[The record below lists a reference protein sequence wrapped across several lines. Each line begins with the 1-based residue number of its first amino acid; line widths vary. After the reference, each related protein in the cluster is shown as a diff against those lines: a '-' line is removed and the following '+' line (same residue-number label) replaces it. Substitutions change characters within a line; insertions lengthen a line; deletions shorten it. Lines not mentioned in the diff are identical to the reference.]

1 MQLRISAA
9 AVMMASA
16 FAASVVCAQ
25 SYPSKPIQV
34 ISATGLGN
42 PGDTTLRAIAP
53 KMTEA
58 LGQPVVIETRAGA
71 SGAIATVAVAR
82 AAPDG
87 YTLLYG
93 TSIVATARYLI
104 KNPPYDVQRDLTPV
118 SFVASVPSVVAITPS
133 LPVNSMKE
141 LIDYAKRNPGKL
153 SFPHTG
159 AGLALHLIGESLN
172 QAAGIDLLAVPYKA
186 SGSTLVGDFLAG
198 RVQVYY
204 AALGTVRP
212 HLGPGKVK
220 LIGVVNSTRIR
231 QLPDVPTVNETLPDY
246 YNIAAWFGFLGP
258 AGLPAPIA
266 TRIAA
271 ETKKA
276 LEDPQVMAQVEAFGV
291 FIVASTPAE
300 FAGIIQRE
308 SDVMGK
314 LIKSLGIV
322 PE

>member
-1 MQLRISAA
+1 MKKLW
-9 AVMMASA
+9 VLLW
-16 FAASVVCAQ
+16 VGVAQ
-25 SYPSKPIQV
+25 AQPYPVKPIQV

-42 PGDTTLRAIAP
+42 PGDTTLRAIGP
-53 KMTEA
+53 KMSEA
-58 LGQPVVIETRAGA
+58 MGQPMVIETRAGA
-71 SGAIATVAVAR
+71 SGAIATVAVAK
-82 AAPDG
+82 APADG

-93 TSIVATARYLI
+93 TSIVATARFLI
-104 KNPPYDVQRDLTPV
+104 KNPPYDVQKDLTPI
-118 SFVASVPSVVAITPS
+118 SFVASVPSVVAITP
-133 LPVNSMKE
+133 LLAVNSMKE
-141 LIDYAKRNPGKL
+141 LIDYAKKNPGKL

-159 AGLALHLIGESLN
+159 QGLALHLIGESFN

-198 RVQVYY
+198 RVHVYF

-212 HLGPGKVK
+212 HLGPGKVR
-220 LIGVVNSTRIR
+220 LVGVVNSTRIK

-271 ETKKA
+271 EARKA
-276 LEDPQVMAQVEAFGV
+276 LDDPQVAAQVEAFGV
-291 FIVASTPAE
+291 FIVDSTPAE
-300 FAGIIQRE
+300 FSNIIRRE
-308 SDVMGK
+308 SEVMGK